1 MEQLKKEKY
10 VNKSEIRQKK
20 NVDWIDKAMGAL
32 THPLTAFGYAAR
44 NEELP
49 DNFQKAE
56 NTNPLDDVI
65 GMVNPARRFMS
76 GVDAMESVGNG
87 DFQKAGVDMFG
98 VVNPWTKATKV
109 ISGTGRLARNRRVA
123 QAAGEFASKVP
134 LADTVI
140 EGISGMDFA
149 ALLQADRDYQ
159 KNKKLKK

>member
-123 QAAGEFASKVP
+123 QAAGDLQVRFLWQILSLKEFQEWILRLFYRQTEITKK
-134 LADTVI
+134 I
-140 EGISGMDFA
+140 
-149 ALLQADRDYQ
+149 
-159 KNKKLKK
+159 KN